1 MLQNILLKKNAKWLP
16 FPASIE
22 PGTATL
28 CDACWIAVIG
38 VPLVL
43 TYTISIYWVFR
54 GKVELTE
61 ENTQHVRQVLTEQGY
76 EVAKIKIEDGMY
88 EAYAKKDGKRY
99 EVFLNGDFEIV
110 EIELDD

>member
-1 MLQNILLKKNAKWLP
+1 M
-16 FPASIE
+16 
-22 PGTATL
+22 
-28 CDACWIAVIG
+28 
-38 VPLVL
+38 
-43 TYTISIYWVFR
+43 
-54 GKVELTE
+54 
-61 ENTQHVRQVLTEQGY
+61 LTEQGY

>member
-1 MLQNILLKKNAKWLP
+1 MFKTL
-16 FPASIE
+16 
-22 PGTATL
+22 ATSL
-28 CDACWIAVIG
+28 ALSAALATG
-38 VPLVL
+38 ALATNP
-43 TYTISIYWVFR
+43 
-54 GKVELTE
+54 VELTDA
-61 ENTQHVRQVLTEQGY
+61 NTKQIRQVLTDQGY